1 MQYLLDTNWAIDY
14 LDQIE
19 RVVRRVEE
27 LDPEGIGI
35 SIISLAEL
43 YEGVFYSRKPED
55 DERELRNF
63 LQGVEIVDVDDE
75 ICRIFAIERGRLRAA
90 GAIIGDFDIM
100 IGATAKRHG
109 LTLLTNNRRHFERMQ
124 GLNIISV

>member
-14 LDQIE
+14 LNRIE

-27 LDPEGIGI
+27 LETEGIGI

-43 YEGVFYSRKPED
+43 YEGVFYSRDLEE

-63 LQGVEIVDVDDE
+63 LRGIEIVDVDDE
-75 ICRIFAIERGRLRAA
+75 ICRIFAIDRGRLRGA

-100 IGATAKRHG
+100 IGVTAKRHR
-109 LTLLTNNRRHFERMQ
+109 LTLLTNNRRHFERIQ
-124 GLNIISV
+124 DLNIISV

>member
-1 MQYLLDTNWAIDY
+1 MRYLLDTNWAIDY
-14 LDQIE
+14 LNQIE

-43 YEGVFYSRKPED
+43 YEGVFYSRRPED

-124 GLNIISV
+124 GLNIISM

>member
-1 MQYLLDTNWAIDY
+1 MRYLLDTNWVIDC
-14 LDQIE
+14 LRQVE

-27 LDPEGIGI
+27 LEPEGIGI
-35 SIISLAEL
+35 SVISLAEL
-43 YEGVFYSRKPED
+43 YEGAFYSRRPEE

-63 LQGVEIVDVDDE
+63 LQGIEIVDVDDE
-75 ICRIFAIERGRLRAA
+75 ICRIFAMERGRLRAA

-124 GLNIISV
+124 GLNIISS

>member
-14 LDQIE
+14 LNQIE

-43 YEGVFYSRKPED
+43 YEGVFYSRRPED

-63 LQGVEIVDVDDE
+63 LQGIEIVDVDDE

-124 GLNIISV
+124 GLNIISS

>member
-14 LDQIE
+14 LNRIE

-27 LDPEGIGI
+27 LETEGIGI

-43 YEGVFYSRKPED
+43 YEGVFYSRDPEE

-63 LQGVEIVDVDDE
+63 LRGIEIVDVDDE
-75 ICRIFAIERGRLRAA
+75 ICRIFAIDRGRLRGA
-90 GAIIGDFDIM
+90 GAIIEDFDIM
-100 IGATAKRHG
+100 IGATAKRHR
-109 LTLLTNNRRHFERMQ
+109 LTLLTNNRRHFERIQ
-124 GLNIISV
+124 DLNIISV